1 VTLSE
6 LVGLEL
12 LNVGDSDFLARGIKG
27 QEAVAAAHLG
37 AEEIKLG
44 FGVAVKIA
52 DAGGFFE
59 PCHKR
64 SMKSDAEVKFTPKR
78 PKSNPL
84 KKVRK
89 LGETPLKASFLPK
102 PKVVHPSGVE
112 PETC

>member
-1 VTLSE
+1 
-6 LVGLEL
+6 
-12 LNVGDSDFLARGIKG
+12 
-27 QEAVAAAHLG
+27 
-37 AEEIKLG
+37 
-44 FGVAVKIA
+44 
-52 DAGGFFE
+52 
-59 PCHKR
+59 
-64 SMKSDAEVKFTPKR
+64 MKSDAEVKFTPKR